1 MSDKEWNKLWEMSE
15 KDLLE
20 VWGLSKEE
28 LEVIPY
34 CPHLAECSNVDCV
47 CCDCKMYT
55 ALTDN
60 WFSGDRAE
68 EMYRARVQKVW
79 DIKHVLH
86 ERIAKAEER
95 VELYEVQRERIAL
108 IRGRMALYVAKMRSL
123 DKQ

>member
-1 MSDKEWNKLWEMSE
+1 MSDKEWSKLWEMSE

-28 LEVIPY
+28 LEVIPF
-34 CPHLAECSNVDCV
+34 CPYLAGCSKVDCV
-47 CCDCKMYT
+47 CCDCRMYT

-95 VELYEVQRERIAL
+95 VELYEVQQERIAL

>member
-1 MSDKEWNKLWEMSE
+1 MGDKEWSKLWEMSE
-15 KDLLE
+15 RDLLE

-28 LEVIPY
+28 LEVVPFCQY
-34 CPHLAECSNVDCV
+34 LAECSKEDCV
-47 CCDCKMYT
+47 CGDCRMYA

-68 EMYRARVQKVW
+68 EMHCARLQKVGDIKRALRARVA
-79 DIKHVLH
+79 
-86 ERIAKAEER
+86 EAEER

-108 IRGRMALYVAKMRSL
+108 IRGRMALYAAKMRSL

>member
-1 MSDKEWNKLWEMSE
+1 MSDEKWNKLWEMSE

-20 VWGLSKEE
+20 VWGLTKEE
-28 LEVIPY
+28 LEVVPY
-34 CPHLAECSNVDCV
+34 CPHLAQCANVDCV
-47 CCDCKMYT
+47 CCDCRMFT

-60 WFSGDRAE
+60 YYSGDRAD

-79 DIKHVLH
+79 DIKHVLR

-95 VELYEVQRERIAL
+95 VEYYEVQRERIAL
-108 IRGRMALYVAKMRSL
+108 IRGRMALFAAKMQSS